1 MKKKLMILGAGAVQ
15 LYLLEAAQGLGYET
29 VVCDMRPDMEA
40 SKRADH
46 YYPVNY
52 MDRAAILEIARKE
65 HVDGVISNSEPAMLN
80 VAYLCE
86 TLGLPGNSMESVE
99 TLLSKTK
106 FRALQKKLGVFAP
119 DYAMAASEEELLE
132 AMRGMK
138 YPVVIKPNESS
149 GTRGTTKLSKYD
161 EEAAR
166 AAFQTCREFS
176 RNNLVSVE
184 EYVEMAGLRVND
196 ADVFVIGDEILW
208 DGWLWE
214 DRSKDAPM
222 LPMTEIFPMA
232 LPEEHRR
239 AIQDVVNRILRE
251 SGVRLGEFN
260 VETYDTSDG
269 DIFVIEINPRQAG
282 NYIPQLIEE
291 HTGVSLTKLLVSTA
305 VGDMSYYEFLKTF
318 QRECHYIT
326 CQVVFSKEDGIYEDL
341 YIDPEIER
349 YVKWKN
355 ILAHRGDAVSAGRNA
370 AEAVA
375 FVDLEFDSYE
385 TQHRFTDEIEG
396 YIYPILQ
403 K

>member
-1 MKKKLMILGAGAVQ
+1 MKKKLMILGAGDVQ
-15 LYLLEAAQGLGYET
+15 LYLLEAAQELGYET
-29 VVCDMRPDMEA
+29 VVCDMRPEMEA
-40 SKRADH
+40 SKRADR

-52 MDRAAILEIARKE
+52 MDRAAILDIARKE
-65 HVDGVISNSEPAMLN
+65 QVDGVISNSEPAMLN

-86 TLGLPGNSMESVE
+86 ELSLPGNSMESVE

-106 FRALQKKLGVFAP
+106 FRALQKKVGAFAP
-119 DYAMAASEEELLE
+119 EFAVAASEEELFA
-132 AMRGMK
+132 AMRGMR
-138 YPVVIKPNESS
+138 YPVIIKPNESS
-149 GTRGTTKLSKYD
+149 GTRGTTKLLEYD

-166 AAFQTCREFS
+166 AAFQVCREFS

-184 EYVEMAGLRVND
+184 EYVEMSGLRVND

-214 DRSKDAPM
+214 DRSRDAPM
-222 LPMTEIFPMA
+222 LPMTEIFPLT
-232 LPEEHRR
+232 LPEDHKR
-239 AIQDVVNRILRE
+239 AIQEVVNRILRGA
-251 SGVRLGEFN
+251 GVRLGEFN
-260 VETYDTSDG
+260 VETYDTPDG

-305 VGDMSYYEFLKTF
+305 VGDLSYYEHLKTF
-318 QRECHYIT
+318 QRECRYIT

-355 ILAHRGDAVSAGRNA
+355 LCAHKGDAVTAGSNA

-375 FVDLEFDSYE
+375 FVDMEFDSYE
-385 TQHRFTDEIEG
+385 TQHRFTDEIER
-396 YIYPILQ
+396 YIYPILR

>member
-138 YPVVIKPNESS
+138 YPVVIKPNVW
-149 GTRGTTKLSKYD
+149 
-161 EEAAR
+161 
-166 AAFQTCREFS
+166 
-176 RNNLVSVE
+176 RNTWRWPDC
-184 EYVEMAGLRVND
+184 G
-196 ADVFVIGDEILW
+196 
-208 DGWLWE
+208 
-214 DRSKDAPM
+214 
-222 LPMTEIFPMA
+222 
-232 LPEEHRR
+232 
-239 AIQDVVNRILRE
+239 
-251 SGVRLGEFN
+251 
-260 VETYDTSDG
+260 
-269 DIFVIEINPRQAG
+269 
-282 NYIPQLIEE
+282 
-291 HTGVSLTKLLVSTA
+291 
-305 VGDMSYYEFLKTF
+305 
-318 QRECHYIT
+318 
-326 CQVVFSKEDGIYEDL
+326 
-341 YIDPEIER
+341 
-349 YVKWKN
+349 
-355 ILAHRGDAVSAGRNA
+355 
-370 AEAVA
+370 
-375 FVDLEFDSYE
+375 
-385 TQHRFTDEIEG
+385 
-396 YIYPILQ
+396 
-403 K
+403 